1 MSKAKVAL
9 RDISP
14 VMQKLRDFLLG
25 RKHTNALRFEPLV
38 AARTQP
44 PPQIPDG
51 SSHKNNLLFA
61 KKVLLQ
67 LFKLY
72 FSGTLQNY
80 YYTRDGRR
88 EVAPPMDLTKQLL
101 SASSDKGAPKQ
112 AANVRPHLAPCTSG
126 TNTMNK

>member
-25 RKHTNALRFEPLV
+25 VSINCFVLVYYVTGKGNILMRYAFEPLV

-51 SSHKNNLLFA
+51 SSHK
-61 KKVLLQ
+61 
-67 LFKLY
+67 
-72 FSGTLQNY
+72 
-80 YYTRDGRR
+80 
-88 EVAPPMDLTKQLL
+88 
-101 SASSDKGAPKQ
+101 APKQ
-112 AANVRPHLAPCTSG
+112 AANVRPTPGPVYQWDKHYE
-126 TNTMNK
+126 